1 MHLMNV
7 QMLGLCKDKVS
18 ASYPIQKSLNRSL
31 GENKGKF
38 RHFNIT
44 LVASVNF
51 SLVEVCWIKMAA
63 QRYAKIS
70 LDLINLDN
78 LFLI

>member
-38 RHFNIT
+38 RPFTIT
-44 LVASVNF
+44 LVTPNNF
-51 SLVEVCWIKMAA
+51 SLVEVCWNKMVA
-63 QRYAKIS
+63 QSYAKIS
-70 LDLINLDN
+70 I
-78 LFLI
+78 

>member
-7 QMLGLCKDKVS
+7 QMIGLCKDKVS
-18 ASYPIQKSLNRSL
+18 ASYPIQKSLNCSL
-31 GENKGKF
+31 VENKGKF

-51 SLVEVCWIKMAA
+51 SLVEFFFVGLRW
-63 QRYAKIS
+63 QRRDM
-70 LDLINLDN
+70 LG
-78 LFLI
+78 